1 MTNEE
6 ATLEMQ
12 DVEMQKQSPVKVP
25 AFASHWPYSCVV
37 LATVLCVLPLMPLR
51 TEIGISP
58 AESLKAEGCQIQHYV
73 HFGALV
79 LLMAVTGVAGAFVF
93 SRAAGSWHMKSCA
106 GYIFLQWLQA
116 LDSLFMAAL
125 KARFD
130 NCSYGFAPVS
140 GVDPELSFSF
150 LSRPL
155 MMLVGFFWVQ
165 QLVTDRMAA
174 LAAASGRSFSAKCL
188 QCVLMIGRLALVV
201 AAGVFAAVVV
211 AGVDFRSFCVVAG
224 DDFRYVC
231 VHEEY
236 SFVVLVSLLPFMVSA
251 LASFVAIMWK
261 MSQLL
266 CSLGRAGRTA
276 RKQLAP
282 PGVCS
287 QFDRAYWTTVW
298 QTLGTG
304 LSFLMSFASVIFFT
318 PFTTPLVDLEDSGNT
333 FFLYVIFS
341 EWLWILDILTNVV
354 VAVLL
359 SGVHRLAER
368 QPRTHCFQLC
378 SGKKFRRSAEPK
390 DDCDPQWQGKIE
402 ALAGRGIALHD
413 ILEFYKSLG
422 RECMLHYQPEVHTTS
437 DVVRQAIIP
446 QTSGHRSAYASM
458 VNAGKQVQ
466 PMNMVTHNWGNLFC
480 DLVAS
485 IIADALDEYSFDLI
499 SKLLVH
505 DISILEQ
512 QLIQL
517 GRMSRTYW
525 ICAFS
530 VNQHASICGGNPHG
544 DVDSVTRELHPVCG
558 CNLPKFF
565 NSTPPLSLR
574 GQSVGCEMNKFDD
587 MMNFLASTDKHFQQ
601 VVAVDVGFSLFGRAW
616 CVAELAEAR
625 RLGICQSLKLKS
637 ARVLQEHAEELRCL
651 QVEQMKASRPED
663 VADILA
669 KIPDVAAFNSALQ
682 QLIFDK
688 DSGLLAAWD
697 GVDTARRMS
706 EAGHLLKWSM
716 ADPNQASLV
725 WKFWDA

>member
-1 MTNEE
+1 
-6 ATLEMQ
+6 
-12 DVEMQKQSPVKVP
+12 
-25 AFASHWPYSCVV
+25 
-37 LATVLCVLPLMPLR
+37 
-51 TEIGISP
+51 
-58 AESLKAEGCQIQHYV
+58 
-73 HFGALV
+73 
-79 LLMAVTGVAGAFVF
+79 MAVAGVAGAVVF
-93 SRAAGSWHMKSCA
+93 SRAAGSWHMKNCA
-106 GYIFLQWLQA
+106 GYIFWQWLQA
-116 LDSLFMAAL
+116 LASLLLAAL
-125 KARFD
+125 TAND
-130 NCSYGFAPVS
+130 LSVS
-140 GVDPELSFSF
+140 GSFGGYVDEHNCYYRFVPVIEPRHILFVHG
-150 LSRPL
+150 SRIL
-155 MMLVGFFWVQ
+155 ILGVGFVWFQ
-165 QLVTDRMAA
+165 QLVADRVAA
-174 LAAASGRSFSAKCL
+174 LAAASGGSFSVTCL
-188 QCVLMIGRLALVV
+188 QCVLKIGRLALILAIV
-201 AAGVFAAVVV
+201 
-211 AGVDFRSFCVVAG
+211 SMI
-224 DDFRYVC
+224 
-231 VHEEY
+231 
-236 SFVVLVSLLPFMVSA
+236 VLVLKDFGTTHTLFPVYILCIVSMV
-251 LASFVAIMWK
+251 ASPVTIMWK
-261 MSQLL
+261 NFQLL
-266 CSLGRAGRTA
+266 CSLGRASRTA

-282 PGVCS
+282 TGVCS